1 MLLTRETCAGSIG
14 PALGMVLYLTM
25 NTILS
30 ELLRHDTFSTADSFL
45 IIIII
50 ITIQVKVKE

>member
-1 MLLTRETCAGSIG
+1 
-14 PALGMVLYLTM
+14 MVLPNYEYNPLRTA
-25 NTILS
+25 
-30 ELLRHDTFSTADSFL
+30 RHDTFSTADSFL